1 MDKYDVAG
9 QRIDG
14 KVVAQLPL
22 GELGKIAKAI
32 LYFLKADKKHSC
44 KINALG
50 KAISAG
56 DGLEMKVLCRLLLF
70 TKKKI

>member
-14 KVVAQLPL
+14 KVVAQRPL

-32 LYFLKADKKHSC
+32 LYFLKQTKNIFVKSMR
-44 KINALG
+44 
-50 KAISAG
+50 
-56 DGLEMKVLCRLLLF
+56 LERP
-70 TKKKI
+70 